1 MEPIITFKSYKI
13 KNIDYKFTGLE
24 KESDSSKENEDTINT
39 RVHIGISKDLKE
51 GLVLLKNEINDMKNE
66 RTITVELYGEFDIL
80 KEMNED
86 EIKDILRVNGV
97 AMLYPYAR
105 SLVSILTSIDSES
118 AILLPTINTSISS

>member
-97 AMLYPYAR
+97 AMLYPYAW